1 MRVNSDKNILILTT
15 VSGFLCKFEIENVK
29 ILQQL
34 GYVVHYATNM
44 KEQHYHFDEKEL
56 KRLNVRVHHIDI
68 ARSPYM
74 LRANAKAL
82 AQLTEIVEQQNI
94 QAVHSHAPVGGVL
107 ARLLGKRFKE
117 RNLKVIYTAHG
128 FHFYKGAPLINNTI
142 YYHVEKHLAK
152 GTDVLLVINEED
164 YQSVQKFRLRK
175 GGILR
180 KISGV
185 GLDMEKFH
193 PFSEAK
199 RKEQRKKLG
208 IGETDIFAL
217 SVGELNA
224 NKNQGTILKALAKRR
239 QRDADAQCIKYGICG
254 DGFLKEHIHS
264 EIKRLQ
270 LEDVVTMFQY
280 CTNIPEILGCAD
292 FLIFPSQREGL
303 GMAGVEALAMQIPV
317 LASNNRG
324 TREYMQHMQNGYV
337 CEYNDIEGFIKG
349 MDYLATLT
357 KEQRSAMQSSATES
371 VKRFD
376 KMLVR
381 SEMKAVYQKLDEML

>member
-1 MRVNSDKNILILTT
+1 MGVNSDKNILILTT

-44 KEQHYHFDEKEL
+44 KEQHYHFDEDEL
-56 KRLNVRVHHIDI
+56 KQLNVQVHHIDI

-74 LRANAKAL
+74 LRANVRAFS
-82 AQLTEIVEQQNI
+82 QLTDIVKEYHI

-117 RNLKVIYTAHG
+117 QNLKVIYTAHG

-142 YYHVEKHLAK
+142 YYYVEKHLARS
-152 GTDVLLVINEED
+152 TDVLLVINDED
-164 YQSVQKFRLRK
+164 YQSVRDFRLKK

-185 GLDMEKFH
+185 GLDMEKFC
-193 PFSEAK
+193 PLSK
-199 RKEQRKKLG
+199 TQRKKKREKLG

-224 NKNQGTILKALAKRR
+224 NKNQGTVLKALAKRR
-239 QRDADAQCIKYGICG
+239 QMNGDAQHIKYGICG
-254 DGFLKEHIHS
+254 EGFLREHIHS
-264 EIKRLQ
+264 EIKRLC

-303 GMAGVEALAMQIPV
+303 GMAGVESLAMQIPV

-324 TREYMQHMQNGYV
+324 TREYMQHMENGYV

-349 MDYLATLT
+349 MDYLANLT
-357 KEQRSAMQSSATES
+357 KEQRSAMQERATES

-376 KMLVR
+376 KAVVSL
-381 SEMKAVYQKLDEML
+381 EMREVYQKLDEML